1 MNKLLVFFVLS
12 VPLFAQQQS
21 RYLANYT
28 ASLASSASV
37 TLTIQQPATAA
48 NQVSFEGSAT
58 GLPPGVIITCP
69 GQSFTVAQTAN
80 GIAATATAGTITK
93 MPGTL
98 QPAQSTFW
106 TASNVS
112 GGTTIAP
119 LLTYSSGSIG
129 TIDWSP
135 LRLGTGGTSANISLT
150 VTNTGNTSCT
160 VAVGI
165 YLREQ

>member
-1 MNKLLVFFVLS
+1 MKLIYLLILAL
-12 VPLFAQQQS
+12 PIYAQQQN
-21 RYLANYT
+21 RYLASYS
-28 ASLASSASV
+28 ASLASSAAV

-48 NQVSFEGSAT
+48 NQISFEGAAT
-58 GLPPGVIITCP
+58 SLPPGVIITCP
-69 GQSFTVAQTAN
+69 GQSFTVAQSAN
-80 GIAATATAGTITK
+80 GTAATATAGTFTK

-98 QPAQSTFW
+98 QPAQATFW
-106 TASNVS
+106 TASNVG

-150 VTNTGNTSCT
+150 ITNTGSGTCT